1 MEGGMVCVAEA
12 IASNQGYC
20 RALAPWERC
29 TGPFKQG
36 KAAPKFMPISTL
48 L

>member
-1 MEGGMVCVAEA
+1 MPEWCATQKLMHRIKDVVAQ
-12 IASNQGYC
+12 SP
-20 RALAPWERC
+20 RERC